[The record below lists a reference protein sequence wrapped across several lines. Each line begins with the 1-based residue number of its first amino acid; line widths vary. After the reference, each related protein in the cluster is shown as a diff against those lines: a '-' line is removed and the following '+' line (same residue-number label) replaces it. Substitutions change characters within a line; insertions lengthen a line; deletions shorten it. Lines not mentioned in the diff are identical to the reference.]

1 MSATEII
8 DGKRTW
14 THNAKALFESQDKE
28 MSFNIFQDGLR
39 ECGFRRCGG
48 FACVERWVLKNTNLM
63 VNVNT
68 FNYTFTISPNTVDYS
83 VLEGEVLFP
92 MIRERWKELNSSK
105 ETVSY
110 LICNPPK
117 SQSLCCLTN

>member
-14 THNAKALFESQDKE
+14 THNAKSLFDSKDKE

-48 FACVERWVLKNTNLM
+48 FACVERWVLKDTDLM

-68 FNYTFTISPNTVDYS
+68 FNYTFSVSPNIIDYS
-83 VLEGEVLFP
+83 ILEGEILFP
-92 MIRERWKELNSSK
+92 MLRERWKEFNSSK

-110 LICNPPK
+110 SVSYRLK
-117 SQSLCCLTN
+117 LQTLFDSTN